1 MESRPKSNMHNK
13 KNQFNTTFK
22 TQGNHIPI
30 EFQTKKHG
38 NNINKGKYNSGTS
51 LKNNLQ
57 NAGNV
62 LNLNSNQPYIKKS
75 QNYNH
80 LEKIN
85 HQGKHNESANINNNK
100 MEENILEKEN
110 INILPID
117 SNGNKPSPRFGHSLV
132 MINNVKICIFGGA
145 VGDTRKINYS
155 NETYIFNILTKLW
168 IKLEINI
175 NKPMPQ
181 ERAAHAAAI
190 NENEVM
196 MIYGGSTKNG
206 GLAEDEIWLLYL
218 NEGKEGEGEWKK
230 YPMNNEISPGP
241 RYGHSLNYIKPYFV
255 LFGGNFNPSLSNEV
269 WIVNINEEIGKWQK
283 INFKNEVAPCPRLY
297 HTSLICNF
305 GKFNGT
311 LFIFGGRDSNENPL
325 NDIWR
330 LSFDQETWSWNRGII
345 KSNDEIIP
353 RYNHSMIFYNEL
365 MIILGGR
372 GHHSNNN
379 PLPTEVYNTE
389 TSELFKF
396 AGIPM
401 NRHPSFIYQ
410 TFIYLYGG
418 FNSKT
423 PSQSIGNLSKISLE
437 KIFNKSPLIT
447 KLN

>member
-1 MESRPKSNMHNK
+1 
-13 KNQFNTTFK
+13 
-22 TQGNHIPI
+22 
-30 EFQTKKHG
+30 
-38 NNINKGKYNSGTS
+38 
-51 LKNNLQ
+51 
-57 NAGNV
+57 
-62 LNLNSNQPYIKKS
+62 
-75 QNYNH
+75 
-80 LEKIN
+80 
-85 HQGKHNESANINNNK
+85 
-100 MEENILEKEN
+100 
-110 INILPID
+110 
-117 SNGNKPSPRFGHSLV
+117 
-132 MINNVKICIFGGA
+132 
-145 VGDTRKINYS
+145 
-155 NETYIFNILTKLW
+155 
-168 IKLEINI
+168 LEINI

-330 LSFDQETWSWNRGII
+330 LSFDEETWSWNRGII

-401 NRHPSFIYQ
+401 NRHTSFIYQ

-447 KLN
+447 KLNLKKDLNEKNKINKINNKKIMIYKIKNLNLN

>member
-1 MESRPKSNMHNK
+1 
-13 KNQFNTTFK
+13 
-22 TQGNHIPI
+22 
-30 EFQTKKHG
+30 
-38 NNINKGKYNSGTS
+38 
-51 LKNNLQ
+51 
-57 NAGNV
+57 
-62 LNLNSNQPYIKKS
+62 
-75 QNYNH
+75 
-80 LEKIN
+80 
-85 HQGKHNESANINNNK
+85 
-100 MEENILEKEN
+100 
-110 INILPID
+110 
-117 SNGNKPSPRFGHSLV
+117 

-330 LSFDQETWSWNRGII
+330 LSFDEETWSWNRGII

-372 GHHSNNN
+372 GQ
-379 PLPTEVYNTE
+379 
-389 TSELFKF
+389 
-396 AGIPM
+396 A
-401 NRHPSFIYQ
+401 NRYAQPYRW
-410 TFIYLYGG
+410 YR
-418 FNSKT
+418 
-423 PSQSIGNLSKISLE
+423 
-437 KIFNKSPLIT
+437 
-447 KLN
+447 